1 MDIICFVGL
10 GNPGERYSSTRHNAG
25 FEALDSIRDYFNFKD
40 FKSFKSDVEYSS
52 GEIAGTRSY
61 LVKPITYMN
70 NSGIALKKFCDYH
83 SLASKDLIVMYDDI
97 DTDIGKIKIRKK
109 GSAGGHNGMKS
120 VISNFQTQDI
130 ARIRIGTGPKRDGI
144 DLASY
149 VLSSY
154 SGYEKDE
161 MKKVFA
167 MIPEIAKIIVLKGID
182 IAMNIYNQ
190 KK

>member
-10 GNPGERYSSTRHNAG
+10 GNPGERYKNTRHNAG
-25 FEALDSIRDYFNFKD
+25 FDALDSIRDYFNFKD
-40 FKSFKSDVEYSS
+40 FKGFKSEVEYSS
-52 GEIAGTRSY
+52 GEIVGSRAY
-61 LVKPITYMN
+61 LVKPLTYMN

-83 SLASKDLIVMYDDI
+83 SIAPRDLIVIYDDI
-97 DTDIGKIKIRKK
+97 DTDTGKIKIRKK

-120 VISNFQTQDI
+120 VISNFQTEDI
-130 ARIRIGTGPKRDGI
+130 VRIRIGTGPKKEGV
-144 DLASY
+144 DLVSY
-149 VLSSY
+149 VLSRY
-154 SGYEKDE
+154 DGYERDE

-190 KK
+190 KR